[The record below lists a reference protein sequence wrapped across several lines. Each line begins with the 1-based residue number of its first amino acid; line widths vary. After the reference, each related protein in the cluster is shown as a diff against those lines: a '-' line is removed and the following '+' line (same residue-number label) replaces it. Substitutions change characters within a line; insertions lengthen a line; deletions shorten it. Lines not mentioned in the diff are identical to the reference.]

1 MRQERK
7 MNKCKS
13 CGIKFKGKVCPN
25 CNTNINDGKLMV
37 KKDFRK
43 VLKAEGPTNL
53 ISKMEIN
60 K

>member
-1 MRQERK
+1 

>member
-7 MNKCKS
+7 MNKCPRCKTR
-13 CGIKFKGKVCPN
+13 FLGKVCPN

-43 VLKAEGPTNL
+43 VLKAEEPTNL

>member
-1 MRQERK
+1 
-7 MNKCKS
+7 
-13 CGIKFKGKVCPN
+13 
-25 CNTNINDGKLMV
+25 MV

>member
-1 MRQERK
+1 

-25 CNTNINDGKLMV
+25 CSSGVYDQSRKSLIKSL
-37 KKDFRK
+37 K